1 MEEHDGTAGRAAAKA
16 WLLKRVAELDLEGG
30 PERRH
35 ETLMERA
42 EDWGVPRVEAEAV
55 YALAEE
61 EGLDPELG
69 LLVRAAGLGV
79 MEFEPDVDELESGL
93 QLPPPE
99 WVAGTD
105 LAPEEARRE
114 RRLRL
119 SFRRLRTMLA
129 SSSSAAEAADRFL
142 HEPDVVD
149 AAY

>member
-1 MEEHDGTAGRAAAKA
+1 MEEHDGTASRAAAGRGCGNEA
-16 WLLKRVAELDLEGG
+16 QLEL
-30 PERRH
+30 RRPNRLY

-42 EDWGVPRVEAEAV
+42 EDWGIPRVEAEAV

-69 LLVRAAGLGV
+69 LLLRAAGLGV
-79 MEFEPDVDELESGL
+79 RELEPDTDVLESGL

-119 SFRRLRTMLA
+119 SFRRLRTLLY
-129 SSSSAAEAADRFL
+129 SGCSAAEAAARFL
-142 HEPDVVD
+142 NEPDVVD